1 MTMPRF
7 GRCLP
12 LALSLTLL
20 SGCTSLQQFIVPVT
34 VGGSG
39 ATTGVG
45 SGGTGGTQMLPVVPL
60 SSALGTPPAFDTVV
74 KGAEKSEGLFTTW
87 KRQDK
92 IWIELAPKDFGRA
105 LFLSPRLSTG
115 LGEAGF
121 FGGLLAS
128 RFAQIG
134 RPQWVEFRR
143 LNQQIQL
150 VAVNAAYTAQANTP
164 QALAVQAAFSPS
176 LLASVPA
183 SSAPHPSR
191 GTVLVEIS
199 SLLTGDVLGL
209 GLQLQRAFRQSYG
222 LDARNTAISRTRSTP
237 MGIVIDVQQHFVTS
251 SIASAS
257 SGGGQQPGVP
267 SALPDPRS
275 LFLTVQYTLTPLPTQ
290 PMPSR
295 PADARVGFFATTV
308 ADFTDDLARTPRQR
322 FVNRWRLEK
331 KDPQAAVSAPV
342 RPLVFWLDS
351 SIPTDYRGVI
361 QEGILAWNKAFEAI
375 GFRGAIQV
383 RQSGSDAP
391 LDLVGNGQAVVRW
404 MTNSQ
409 PSFGAI
415 GPTHVDPRTGEILT
429 ADIALESLSSRAIRA
444 QRSQILTQAA
454 PHGHSDGHDHD
465 RCLMADLGAEQLG
478 YGLGLMAAGGELPPD
493 SAEVRQFVLAY
504 LRDTTM
510 HEVGHALGLRHN
522 FKASR
527 WRPNADLNRLDL
539 TTREGNSA
547 SVMDY
552 TPINLNLPGQPAG
565 APFQTTLGPYDVWAI
580 EYGYKPLE
588 GTAAQQKDAL
598 LRLAERSADPAWAD
612 ALAYGTDED
621 DALGLDPQALTFDLG
636 RDPITFAR
644 TRIAIAR
651 DLMARQATVMLGREE
666 DATLPRRRVG
676 YALRDMAR
684 VSTVLTRQIG
694 GLVTRRD
701 APGSGRDVLDPLP
714 AATQRQAL
722 DVLIDEYLSPSALPL
737 PPALQRRMAPDYFER
752 SESRGDSIGTDFSVA
767 DQLAVLRRGVLD
779 ALMDDEL
786 AERVLDN
793 IDKTRDR
800 DPQPLTVRE
809 LHNRL
814 REAIWPA
821 APSSAA
827 PARGARTRATRALP
841 ADAAAWQRN
850 LQRDYVNRLSAA
862 VVRGGTRADA
872 RAQVRQQARL
882 LVDQLSKVPRTNPT
896 GRATP
901 TPDIAAEAHR
911 RDCLDTLQRALDAS
925 VIRSTP

>member
-1 MTMPRF
+1 MPCF
-7 GRCLP
+7 GRCLS
-12 LALSLTLL
+12 LALTVTLL
-20 SGCTSLQQFIVPVT
+20 GGCTSLQQFIVPVT

-39 ATTGVG
+39 ATTGIG
-45 SGGTGGTQMLPVVPL
+45 SGGSGGGTQMLPVVPL
-60 SSALGTPPAFDTVV
+60 SSALGTPPAFDAVV
-74 KGAEKSEGLFTTW
+74 KGADKSEGLFTTW

-92 IWIELAPKDFGRA
+92 IWLELAPKDFGRA

-183 SSAPHPSR
+183 SSAPHPTR
-191 GTVLVEIS
+191 GTVLVDIS
-199 SLLTGDVLGL
+199 NLLTGDVLGL

-251 SIASAS
+251 SIASAGG
-257 SGGGQQPGVP
+257 GGGQQPGVP

-275 LFLTVQYTLTPLPTQ
+275 LFLTVQYTLTPLPIQ

-308 ADFTDDLARTPRQR
+308 ADFTDDLARSPRQR
-322 FVNRWRLEK
+322 FVNRWRLDK
-331 KDPQAAVSAPV
+331 RDPQAALSPPV

-361 QEGILAWNKAFEAI
+361 QEGILVWNKAFEAI
-375 GFRGAIQV
+375 GFKDAIQV
-383 RQSGSDAP
+383 RQSGTDAP

-444 QRSQILTQAA
+444 QRSQILTQAPSLA
-454 PHGHSDGHDHD
+454 PHETHDQTHDHD
-465 RCLMADLGAEQLG
+465 RCLMAEFGAEQLD

-527 WRPNADLNRLDL
+527 WRPNADLTRLDL

-552 TPINLNLPGQPAG
+552 TPINLSLPGQPAG
-565 APFQTTLGPYDVWAI
+565 APFQTTLGPYDFWAI
-580 EYGYKPLE
+580 EYGYKPLQ
-588 GTAAQQKDAL
+588 GTPAQQKDAL
-598 LRLAERSADPAWAD
+598 LRLAEKSADPAWAD

-651 DLMARQATVMLGREE
+651 DLMARQATVVLGRGE
-666 DATLPRRRVG
+666 DPTLPRRRVG

-684 VSTVLTRQIG
+684 ASTVLTRQIG

-722 DVLIDEYLSPSALPL
+722 DALVDEYLSPTALPL

-752 SESRGDSIGTDFSVA
+752 SDTRSDSAGTDFSVA
-767 DQLAVLRRGVLD
+767 DHLTALRRGVLE
-779 ALMDDEL
+779 ALMADDL

-821 APSSAA
+821 APSLA
-827 PARGARTRATRALP
+827 PDRRARNTRAVP
-841 ADAAAWQRN
+841 ADATASWQRN
-850 LQRDYVNRLSAA
+850 LQRDYVNHLSAA
-862 VVRGGTRADA
+862 VVRGGARADV

-882 LVDQLSKVPRTNPT
+882 LVEQLSKEPRTGT
-896 GRATP
+896 RRI
-901 TPDIAAEAHR
+901 TPDEATEAHR
-911 RDCLDTLQRALDAS
+911 RDCLETLQRALDAG

>member
-1 MTMPRF
+1 MSRF
-7 GRCLP
+7 GRP
-12 LALSLTLL
+12 SLVVSLL
-20 SGCTSLQQFIVPVT
+20 LLGGCTSLQQFIVPVT

-39 ATTGVG
+39 STSGVG
-45 SGGTGGTQMLPVVPL
+45 SSVASGSTQMLPVVPL
-60 SSALGTPPAFDTVV
+60 SSTLGTPPAFETVI

-92 IWIELAPKDFGRA
+92 IWLELAPQDFGRA

-164 QALAVQAAFSPS
+164 QAQAVQAAFSPS

-183 SSAPHPSR
+183 SSAPHPTR
-191 GTVLVEIS
+191 GTVLVELT

-237 MGIVIDVQQHFVTS
+237 MGIVVDVQQHFVTA
-251 SIASAS
+251 SIASPSS
-257 SGGGQQPGVP
+257 SGTGPQPGLP

-290 PMPSR
+290 PMTAR

-331 KDPQAAVSAPV
+331 RDPAAALSPPV

-351 SIPTDYRGVI
+351 SIPNDYRSAI
-361 QEGILAWNKAFEAI
+361 TAGILRWNQAFERI
-375 GFRGAIQV
+375 GFVGAIQV
-383 RQSGSDAP
+383 RESGSDAP

-444 QRSQILTQAA
+444 QRSQILVQSGEHTPA
-454 PHGHSDGHDHD
+454 DTDTVDH
-465 RCLMADLGAEQLG
+465 CLHAQVGAEQLG

-493 SAEVRQFVLAY
+493 SAEVLRFVQAY
-504 LRDTTM
+504 ITDTTM

-565 APFQTTLGPYDVWAI
+565 APFQTTLGPYDFWAI
-580 EYGYKPLE
+580 EYGYRPLS

-621 DALGLDPQALTFDLG
+621 DSLGLDPQALTFDLG
-636 RDPITFAR
+636 RDPIAFAR

-651 DLMARQATVMLGREE
+651 DLMARQATVRLGR
-666 DATLPRRRVG
+666 DDDITLPRRRIN
-676 YALRDMAR
+676 YALRDMGR
-684 VSTVLTRQIG
+684 VSNVLTRQIG

-701 APGSGRDVLDPLP
+701 APGSGRDLLDPLP
-714 AATQRQAL
+714 SATQREAL
-722 DVLIDEYLSPSALPL
+722 ELLLSEYLSPTGLPL
-737 PPALQRRMAPDYFER
+737 PPALQRRLAPDFFER
-752 SESRGDSIGTDFSVA
+752 GDGTGDASQTDFSVA
-767 DQLAVLRRGVLD
+767 DQLSALRRGVL
-779 ALMDDEL
+779 LRLFDEEL
-786 AERVLDN
+786 GERLLDN

-800 DPQPLTVRE
+800 DARPLTVRE
-809 LHNRL
+809 LHDRL
-814 REAIWPA
+814 RQTIWPA
-821 APSSAA
+821 P
-827 PARGARTRATRALP
+827 P
-841 ADAAAWQRN
+841 AAAGRSVKANAARPAMAADNATWQRN
-850 LQRDYVNRLSAA
+850 LQREYVNRLSGA
-862 VVRGGTRADA
+862 VTRGGTRADL
-872 RAQVRQQARL
+872 RAQLRQQARL
-882 LVDQLSKVPRTNPT
+882 LVAQLSQKPRPSSR
-896 GRATP
+896 GP
-901 TPDIAAEAHR
+901 VDDAAEAHR
-911 RDCLDTLQRALDAS
+911 LDSLETLQRALAANL
-925 VIRSTP
+925 VRNTP